1 MDVVMETVNLTEN
14 QRKSRRGRNL
24 ALAVVL
30 VALVALFY
38 VITLVKF
45 AGGMAG

>member
-1 MDVVMETVNLTEN
+1 METVNLTES
-14 QRKSRRGRNL
+14 QRKSRRGRNV
-24 ALAVVL
+24 ALAGVLLGLVV
-30 VALVALFY
+30 LFY

>member
-1 MDVVMETVNLTEN
+1 METVSLNEK
-14 QRKSRRGRNL
+14 QKKSRRGRNI

-30 VALVALFY
+30 AALVGLFY

-45 AGGMAG
+45 ASGMAG

>member
-1 MDVVMETVNLTEN
+1 METVNLTEN
-14 QRKSRRGRNL
+14 QKKSRRGRNV

-30 VALVALFY
+30 FALVVLFY

-45 AGGMAG
+45 TGGIAG